1 MEKIQFEFEEVY
13 TLNSKLVYQIAYAY
27 LRNKDDTMDI
37 HQEVFLAFLTK
48 KPKIKAINEIKYWL
62 VRVTINKSINLLKY
76 KKRYS
81 QVDDYVFDSIKSN
94 EEKDENQVLYDF
106 VCELDPIYKN
116 IIILYYYDDMK
127 TCDIAKLLKK
137 KESTIRMRLHRA
149 RIILKEKMEEYI
161 NGTKN

>member
-13 TLNSKLVYQIAYAY
+13 TLNSKLVYQLAYAY
-27 LRNKDDTMDI
+27 LRNEDDAMDI
-37 HQEVFLAFLTK
+37 HQEVFLAFFTK
-48 KPKIKAINEIKYWL
+48 KPKIKTIDEIKYWL

-81 QVDDYVFDSIKSN
+81 QVDDYVFDSIKN
-94 EEKDENQVLYDF
+94 IEEKNEDQVLYDF

-149 RIILKEKMEEYI
+149 RIILKDKMEEYI